1 MPRPI
6 LKTLSSYASPVR
18 SADSASKRDRR
29 RLAVRRH
36 TGASRRVTFSPFTKL
51 RGDASSRPQLPLLTD
66 GEETKSSLTSGFTFS
81 SATEAEKKKQSRRK
95 QELQTIQTLYRAA
108 RRRPHSVK
116 SLLLAHVPGLK
127 RLNTWATDWIDYAKA
142 VRAAVPW
149 PQRTRQK
156 RRPRRLLRGPWTEL
170 DDADH
175 KYVQKLALSSTS
187 THPTLL
193 LPASTSCR
201 GETYDPLAIVS
212 SSPKPDLTPA
222 SRGSFSNLL
231 RKEGIPVDEDV
242 RQVNRAIDEDLRG
255 VKHLAKRRRVQR

>member
-18 SADSASKRDRR
+18 GSSSASKRDRR
-29 RLAVRRH
+29 RATIRRH
-36 TGASRRVTFSPFTKL
+36 TGVNRHVTFSPFTKL
-51 RGDASSRPQLPLLTD
+51 RGDASTRSQVPLLTD
-66 GEETKSSLTSGFTFS
+66 GEETKGSLTSGFTFS

-95 QELQTIQTLYRAA
+95 QELQTMQTLYIAA

-127 RLNTWATDWIDYAKA
+127 QFNTWAKDWIDYAKA
-142 VRAAVPW
+142 VRDAVPW

-193 LPASTSCR
+193 VPASTPCK
-201 GETYDPLAIVS
+201 GDAYNPLAIVS
-212 SSPKPDLTPA
+212 SSPKPNLTPA
-222 SRGSFSNLL
+222 SRGSFTNLL

-242 RQVNRAIDEDLRG
+242 HQVNRAIDEDLRG
-255 VKHLAKRRRVQR
+255 VRHLAKRQRVQR

>member
-1 MPRPI
+1 MR
-6 LKTLSSYASPVR
+6 
-18 SADSASKRDRR
+18 
-29 RLAVRRH
+29 
-36 TGASRRVTFSPFTKL
+36 
-51 RGDASSRPQLPLLTD
+51 
-66 GEETKSSLTSGFTFS
+66 
-81 SATEAEKKKQSRRK
+81 
-95 QELQTIQTLYRAA
+95 TLYIAA

-142 VRAAVPW
+142 MKDAMPW
-149 PQRTRQK
+149 PQRTHQK

-187 THPTLL
+187 THATLL
-193 LPASTSCR
+193 LPASTSSR
-201 GETYDPLAIVS
+201 SEANNLLAIIP

-222 SRGSFSNLL
+222 SRGSFTNLL

-242 RQVNRAIDEDLRG
+242 HQINRAVDEDLRG
-255 VKHLAKRRRVQR
+255 VSHLAKRQRIQR